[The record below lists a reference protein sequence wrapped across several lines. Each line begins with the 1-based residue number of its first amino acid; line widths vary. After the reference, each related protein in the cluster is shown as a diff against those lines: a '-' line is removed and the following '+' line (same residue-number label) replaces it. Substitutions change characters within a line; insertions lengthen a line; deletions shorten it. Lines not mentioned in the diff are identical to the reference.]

1 MAKKTT
7 TSKLVETLATLQKL
21 HKTEKNADLKNLI
34 SSVVA
39 LLDGNV
45 LLAPQAKPVKAPKVK
60 KEKVAKVKKVKA
72 PKVKKEKVA
81 KVKKVKAPKSPKVAK
96 VLKPVVSKTAKT
108 PAAPKAAPKK
118 VIATPELAAE

>member
-72 PKVKKEKVA
+72 PK
-81 KVKKVKAPKSPKVAK
+81 SPKVAK